1 MCREIF
7 TIIGHTP
14 KLHIPALKDSVV
26 EPMSIRQ
33 KTKIIATIG
42 PASDS
47 VSTLREMIQAGVSV
61 VRINL
66 SFGTGP
72 DQEHRVEMV
81 RQAARE
87 VKRHVAIMV
96 DTRGI
101 EIRTGKLESGIVE
114 LEDGDPFSLY
124 CDDRVGSQEGV
135 SVTYSGLYK
144 DVEAGTAI
152 LLDDGAIELEVVSIQ
167 KPAIEC
173 RVVHGGILGYNK
185 GVNLPDTQLPLSAVS
200 PENREVVMQ
209 EMEFAAQHGIEY
221 VAASFIQTAED
232 IHELRKVQQEFGVT
246 IPIIAKIENRAGVNN
261 LDEIVE
267 AADGVMV
274 ARGDL
279 GVELPLAEVPGM
291 QKKIIRTTVSQGK
304 PVITATEMLSSM
316 EVNPKPTRAEAS
328 DVANAILDG
337 TSAVML
343 SGETAIGK
351 YPVKAV
357 QTMADLAEQAEL
369 SLAEYG
375 FLQTVKPNPSNKV
388 SDAISTAVTSMAKQL
403 GAKAIFSVTET
414 GFSPRQI
421 SRHRPECPIFA
432 VTAEETVAHRLALN
446 WGVLPLLLT
455 GDASDEEKINYGIKR
470 ARELGYVTSGDLV
483 LTVAGKFQTAGGTD
497 YIRVMAVE

>member
-1 MCREIF
+1 
-7 TIIGHTP
+7 
-14 KLHIPALKDSVV
+14 
-26 EPMSIRQ
+26 MSIRQ

-47 VSTLREMIQAGVSV
+47 VITLKKMIKAGVSV
-61 VRINL
+61 FRINL

-72 DQEHRVEMV
+72 EQAKRVAMV
-81 RQAARE
+81 RQAANE
-87 VKRHVAIMV
+87 SKTHAAIMV
-96 DTRGI
+96 DTKGI
-101 EIRTGKLESGIVE
+101 EIRSGKLQGDSVE
-114 LEDGDPFSLY
+114 LDSGDGFTLY
-124 CDDRVGSQEGV
+124 CDGRVGDQKGV
-135 SVTYSGLYK
+135 SISYPGLYK
-144 DVEAGTAI
+144 DVDVGTTI

-167 KPAIEC
+167 GDAIHC
-173 RVVHGGILGYNK
+173 QVVHGGVLRYNK

-200 PENREVVMQ
+200 PENREVVMR
-209 EMEFAAQHGIEY
+209 EMGFAAQHCVEY
-221 VAASFIQTAED
+221 VAASFIQTAGD
-232 IHELRKVQQEFGVT
+232 IHELRKAQQEFGAG

-291 QKKIIRTTVSQGK
+291 QKKIIRATVSMGK

-343 SGETAIGK
+343 SGESAIGK

-357 QTMADLAEQAEL
+357 QTMASLAEQAEA

-375 FLQTVKPNPSNKV
+375 LLQTVKPNLSNKV
-388 SDAISTAVTSMAKQL
+388 TDAISTAVAGMAKRL
-403 GAKAIFSVTET
+403 GAKAIFSLTET

-421 SRHRPECPIFA
+421 SRHRPECPIIA
-432 VTAEETVAHRLALN
+432 VTASEVVAHRLALN
-446 WGVLPLLLT
+446 WGVLPLLPP
-455 GDASDEEKINYGIKR
+455 DEISDEEKISFGIER
-470 ARELGYVTSGDLV
+470 AREMGYLTSGDLV

-497 YIRVMAVE
+497 YIRVMTVE

>member
-1 MCREIF
+1 
-7 TIIGHTP
+7 
-14 KLHIPALKDSVV
+14 
-26 EPMSIRQ
+26 MSIRQ

-47 VSTLREMIQAGVSV
+47 VFTLKEMIKAGVTV
-61 VRINL
+61 FRINL

-72 DQEHRVEMV
+72 EQSKRVEMV
-81 RQAARE
+81 RQAAKE
-87 VKRHVAIMV
+87 TATHVAIMV
-96 DTRGI
+96 DTKGI
-101 EIRTGKLESGIVE
+101 EIRTGKLESDAIE
-114 LEDGDPFSLY
+114 LESGDSFTLY
-124 CDDRVGSQEGV
+124 CDGRVGSQEGV
-135 SVTYSGLYK
+135 SVSYNGLYK
-144 DVEAGTAI
+144 DVEVGTVI
-152 LLDDGAIELEVVSIQ
+152 LLDDGAIELQVASIHGDSIQ
-167 KPAIEC
+167 C
-173 RVVHGGILGYNK
+173 QVVYGGTLRHNK

-200 PENREVVMQ
+200 SENREVVMR
-209 EMEFAAQHGIEY
+209 EMGFAAQHGVEY
-221 VAASFIQTAED
+221 IAASFIQTAD
-232 IHELRKVQQEFGVT
+232 DVHELRKAQQEFGAG

-261 LDEIVE
+261 LEEIVD
-267 AADGVMV
+267 AANGVMV

-291 QKKIIRTTVSQGK
+291 QKKIIRATVSNGK

-357 QTMADLAEQAEL
+357 QTMADLAEQAEV

-375 FLQTVKPNPSNKV
+375 FLQTVKPNPSNRV
-388 SDAISTAVTSMAKQL
+388 TDAISTAVAGMAKRL
-403 GAKAIFSVTET
+403 DAKAIFSLTET

-421 SRHRPECPIFA
+421 SRHRPECPIIA
-432 VTAEETVAHRLALN
+432 VTASETVAHRLALN
-446 WGVLPLLLT
+446 WGVLPLLPPKEV
-455 GDASDEEKINYGIKR
+455 GDEEKISFGIER
-470 ARELGYVTSGDLV
+470 AREMGYLTSGDLV

-497 YIRVMAVE
+497 TIRVMAVE